1 MYFQASSPTS
11 GSFTALGIYMLI
23 CLFFVTSAIM
33 EFAFLLLLYANFKS
47 KNEWRSSNVKSTKEM
62 VELQNSTESTKP
74 TLKVEL
80 EKTGNVENQLNNKS
94 NEIQHGL
101 KIDQSNRFLKE
112 AKRIDRISLIT
123 FNTLF
128 VLFNFLYWAYYL
140 NFIVLWI
147 FAKIFEL

>member
-1 MYFQASSPTS
+1 
-11 GSFTALGIYMLI
+11 MLI

-33 EFAFLLLLYANFKS
+33 EFALLLLLYANSKS

-62 VELQNSTESTKP
+62 VNLQNSTESTKP

-80 EKTGNVENQLNNKS
+80 DKTGKVENQVNNKS

-140 NFIVLWI
+140 NFIVL
-147 FAKIFEL
+147 

>member
-1 MYFQASSPTS
+1 
-11 GSFTALGIYMLI
+11 
-23 CLFFVTSAIM
+23 M
-33 EFAFLLLLYANFKS
+33 EFALLLLLYANSKS
-47 KNEWRSSNVKSTKEM
+47 KNECRSSNVKSTKEM
-62 VELQNSTESTKP
+62 VNLQNSTESTKP

-80 EKTGNVENQLNNKS
+80 DKTGKVENQVNNKS

-140 NFIVLWI
+140 NFIVL
-147 FAKIFEL
+147 

>member
-1 MYFQASSPTS
+1 
-11 GSFTALGIYMLI
+11 
-23 CLFFVTSAIM
+23 M
-33 EFAFLLLLYANFKS
+33 EFALLLLLYANSKS

-62 VELQNSTESTKP
+62 VNLQNSTEYTKP
-74 TLKVEL
+74 TLKVEFD
-80 EKTGNVENQLNNKS
+80 KTGKVENQVNNKS

-140 NFIVLWI
+140 NFIVL
-147 FAKIFEL
+147 

>member
-1 MYFQASSPTS
+1 MYFQAASPTS

-33 EFAFLLLLYANFKS
+33 EFAFLLLLYANSKS

-62 VELQNSTESTKP
+62 VELQNSTESTQP

-80 EKTGNVENQLNNKS
+80 DKTGNVENQLNNKS

-101 KIDQSNRFLKE
+101 KIDQSKRFLKE
-112 AKRIDRISLIT
+112 AKKIDRVSLIT

-140 NFIVLWI
+140 NFIVL
-147 FAKIFEL
+147 